1 MGGIGVGLAL
11 SLVVV
16 VVVNGALNGFSKGAG
31 CVAFLFLMP
40 TLAFTLRLGCVL
52 VILKA
57 YRGCVGVK

>member
-16 VVVNGALNGFSKGAG
+16 VVVVNLNVFFTGAG